1 MVSNLS
7 WQASFWITFE
17 RSQFF
22 FSYQTLFAW
31 CESAHTILWSD
42 KTQHC
47 HNVPPT
53 FRCFRVQKR
62 PSASWL
68 KKGWPS
74 SGKCTSTA
82 DQLFHCCH
90 WTPLSDQLFDCCHSI
105 FPTSYLIVAIQSHF
119 LTSWD
124 RSEALEGFRAG
135 YEAAKFSGQMLLRH
149 RWLQYFQFWIHAQGL
164 LAKSHLVFIH
174 GPICSFLC
182 GKKWAS
188 TYI

>member
-1 MVSNLS
+1 MVHDGLQSLTTGLILNNI
-7 WQASFWITFE
+7 QAISVL
-17 RSQFF
+17 
-22 FSYQTLFAW
+22 FSCRTLFAW
-31 CESAHTILWSD
+31 CESVHTISWSA
-42 KTQHC
+42 KTKHC

-149 RWLQYFQFWIHAQGL
+149 RWLQYFQILNSCPRPPSEIPLSFYSWADL
-164 LAKSHLVFIH
+164 LI
-174 GPICSFLC
+174 FLWQKV
-182 GKKWAS
+182 G
-188 TYI
+188 